1 MEHRHHHHHP
11 TSSVVGSP
19 DRVRW
24 GTHSTTRLAPQR
36 HSTGAGSKLAGLM
49 TAPALR
55 AYSRPGPAYSRLAGP
70 APFGTA
76 AAADQ
81 GFASKSAIFKSIIQ
95 QPSRA
100 RAPRPCN
107 PTQRQPTAKD
117 SPPSHLPRRLAAHAL
132 QGSCLGPKGSPSR
145 GANRHRSV
153 PRFQVDVLRGS
164 ACASMDA
171 WRHGQMCKARAL
183 SFRARASEHGEGV
196 RGKIQN
202 RIVLEAT
209 GHMHR
214 RPAGAEKEKKKA
226 ISIAWVNGSRA
237 WPSLT
242 YMRTAAETEESL
254 AERCNTCV
262 RASVHGA
269 CMCLLE
275 RQRPSA
281 ASDLRMEW
289 IENLGWRC

>member
-1 MEHRHHHHHP
+1 MRSRGP
-11 TSSVVGSP
+11 V
-19 DRVRW
+19 W
-24 GTHSTTRLAPQR
+24 AQR
-36 HSTGAGSKLAGLM
+36 GHLAG
-49 TAPALR
+49 
-55 AYSRPGPAYSRLAGP
+55 
-70 APFGTA
+70 
-76 AAADQ
+76 
-81 GFASKSAIFKSIIQ
+81 
-95 QPSRA
+95 
-100 RAPRPCN
+100 
-107 PTQRQPTAKD
+107 
-117 SPPSHLPRRLAAHAL
+117 
-132 QGSCLGPKGSPSR
+132 

-171 WRHGQMCKARAL
+171 WRHGQMCKVRAL

-214 RPAGAEKEKKKA
+214 RPAGGRERKKKKA

-242 YMRTAAETEESL
+242 YMRTAAETKESL

-262 RASVHGA
+262 RASMHGA